1 MANTSIPFWK
11 GTNFWFAALMVVGSF
26 WGLQEGTA
34 NAVIAVGVAAVG
46 AVGLV
51 RQFFVSAKFGGFFE
65 TLKQPNTINYLTSA
79 LVLAGIPAAA
89 ELIPGLSKLAEALVA
104 GNWGLAISEGF
115 AVITILIYLFKKK
128 STTTA

>member
-46 AVGLV
+46 AFGLV
-51 RQFFVSAKFGGFFE
+51 RQFLSTAKFGGFKE
-65 TLKQPNTINYLTSA
+65 ALLQPNTLNYLVSA
-79 LVLAGIPAAA
+79 LTLAGVPGAA
-89 ELIPGLSKLAEALVA
+89 ELVPAFKQLAEALIS
-104 GNWGLAISEGF
+104 GNWGLAITASISF
-115 AVITILIYLFKKK
+115 ITILFYIFKKK
-128 STTTA
+128 PATA